1 MRYEGEL
8 KGKAKQVKG
17 TAKQQLG
24 KLVDDPALHDEG
36 SADRVEGKVQEKAVV
51 GYWELLTFGSAD
63 RRCYHPPPKGASK

>member
-24 KLVDDPALHDEG
+24 RLIDDPALHDEG
-36 SADRVEGKVQEKAVV
+36 SADRVEGKVQEKASKARRVIGETV
-51 GYWELLTFGSAD
+51 EGIGEKIAGGS
-63 RRCYHPPPKGASK
+63 